1 VSPLTKLFVVLLV
14 VLSLLQTAAVV
25 VYVNK
30 EDSLRQSAIQMEERL
45 RARETELTQA
55 REAMTAAQQNLVLVQ
70 QESNARSNQAAKDI
84 INAQQQAADLSVQ
97 LAKAASSN
105 AAQQLDISRLTEG
118 LKASQDTTSRLT
130 TEVTRLRGA
139 NDQLVRQ
146 TSELNSTVSDLSN
159 RLDVTERE
167 RKVLA
172 EQLTEAQGQT
182 QRLGSM
188 LQQNNISPNQGGAAQ
203 GGQRAPVTAP
213 PITGVVQEVK
223 TIANMPYATISVGS
237 ADQVAPGMEFR
248 IINQNTG
255 DYLGSLVVDS
265 VTPNQSTGKITGPK
279 VGDVR
284 RGVEV
289 RTQL

>member
-1 VSPLTKLFVVLLV
+1 MSPLTKLFVVLLV

>member
-97 LAKAASSN
+97 LAKAASAN

-130 TEVTRLRGA
+130 TEVARLRGT

-146 TSELNSTVSDLSN
+146 TSELNASVSDLSN

-172 EQLTEAQGQT
+172 EQLTEAQT
-182 QRLGSM
+182 NSQRLGGL
-188 LQQNNISPNQGGAAQ
+188 LQQNNISPNQGGAVP
-203 GGQRAPVTAP
+203 GTPRAPVTAP

-237 ADQVAPGMEFR
+237 ADQVAPGMEFK
-248 IINQNTG
+248 IINKNTG
-255 DYLGSLVVDS
+255 DYLGSMVVDS
-265 VTPNQSTGKITGPK
+265 VTPNQATGKITGPK
-279 VGDVR
+279 VGDIR
-284 RGVEV
+284 PGVEV